1 MLNGGSAD
9 VEDGGALLQQV
20 GKGAV
25 HADDDQQP
33 ATGES
38 ASFNAS
44 NNQQQPYLEQ
54 QWNEQQLANRKLT
67 FVGVSLLL
75 R

>member
-1 MLNGGSAD
+1 MHSTLSSEKTQARDPSLNGGSAD

-54 QWNEQQLANRKLT
+54 Q
-67 FVGVSLLL
+67 
-75 R
+75 